1 MPIKQ
6 ERAEDEELVLGNN
19 WMLFCDAFF
28 SFPEDVSMRASSFED
43 NICAFLVATLLLSAF
58 LCLLVFNGFDL
69 APSLSE

>member
-28 SFPEDVSMRASSFED
+28 SFLEDVTMRASSFED
-43 NICAFLVATLLLSAF
+43 NICAVWTVALFLSTF
-58 LCLLVFNGFDL
+58 LCLLVFDGLDF
-69 APSLSE
+69 AHSLSE